1 MLQRIWALAVKDFLH
16 LKNDWWMPAFM
27 LVGGVLELF
36 LIGWATAR
44 PITNLPLAI
53 LDHDRTP
60 ASREVITALEN
71 TGTFALAYWV
81 SDMDDLSH
89 LMDRDKINAA
99 VVIPA
104 GYSDQISSPAGTS
117 ELLVLLNGSESVS
130 SHEALRAI
138 EGAIRNLS
146 STLALRRLNVSE
158 EALSSYDFSVRIKFN
173 EQLSEAFYTT
183 PAELALMLEF
193 TVLLFAGLAFSRER
207 ELGTLEQLLVM
218 PFRSVDIMIGKSLP
232 VIVIGFVDFVLML
245 LMVHYAFGVPI
256 RGSLSLLLFLA
267 FIYLLVELGKGMA
280 ISVLSRSQHQAFLLV
295 MLIGMVDFMFTGYA
309 IPVEAMPP
317 VLQWIS
323 NFIPAKHWLA
333 IVRGILLKGSG
344 FSVLWPHFLALLVLG
359 LVIGTV
365 STRIVRRALN

>member
-1 MLQRIWALAVKDFLH
+1 
-16 LKNDWWMPAFM
+16 M

-44 PITNLPLAI
+44 PITNLPLAV
-53 LDHDRTP
+53 LDHDRSP